1 MSTVKTFRIIVL
13 TYNRPHSLLRLLKS
27 IENSDYTFHHN
38 NPHWR
43 LILEIRI
50 DGGGGDLVTL
60 NLDMRLEY
68 FYWKFHVGRG
78 NQ

>member
-1 MSTVKTFRIIVL
+1 MSSVETFRIIVL

-38 NPHWR
+38 NPRWR

-50 DGGGGDLVTL
+50 DGGGGAEV
-60 NLDMRLEY
+60 
-68 FYWKFHVGRG
+68 V
-78 NQ
+78 